1 MKRAL
6 QMSDEELIGIVT
18 QHKGGRAF
26 HSHYEL
32 KIFQIVSQ
40 ILNSRGY
47 IVKIDESGIA
57 VQK

>member
-1 MKRAL
+1 
-6 QMSDEELIGIVT
+6 MSDEELIGIVT

-40 ILNSRGY
+40 ILCPFRGTCPFFSFLGGRFLGGRSY
-47 IVKIDESGIA
+47 
-57 VQK
+57 